1 MKVYHMSDTLQLGMS
16 LQRDYK
22 KNMELT
28 LPFVQALER
37 SEDCFYAMFF
47 NAKYLRAVLGKF
59 GMKDMATNY
68 TKWAVE
74 GVFEYIRRSARCG
87 CSTKPLTRCGRMRTL
102 RLPLIVLGGIFP
114 A

>member
-37 SEDCFYAMFF
+37 SEDCF
-47 NAKYLRAVLGKF
+47 
-59 GMKDMATNY
+59 
-68 TKWAVE
+68 
-74 GVFEYIRRSARCG
+74 
-87 CSTKPLTRCGRMRTL
+87 
-102 RLPLIVLGGIFP
+102 
-114 A
+114 